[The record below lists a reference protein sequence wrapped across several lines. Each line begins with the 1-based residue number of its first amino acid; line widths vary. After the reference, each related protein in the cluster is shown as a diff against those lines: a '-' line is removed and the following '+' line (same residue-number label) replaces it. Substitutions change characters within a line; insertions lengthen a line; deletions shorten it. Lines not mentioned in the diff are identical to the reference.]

1 MSTKTS
7 TNFKCNKLC
16 GKSLLVGPLRFDSNE
31 QHFLFQSEYDRKW
44 NHDFKNIHQVM
55 YFLINPRTKG
65 YWIHIHQVRILAK
78 STKYFNQRMSFF
90 IYIIQS
96 FSFKQ
101 KKTIINSHVHM
112 LVNNN
117 PKFNFLIKSLVL
129 HHTIFCLRK

>member
-90 IYIIQS
+90 ISYS
-96 FSFKQ
+96 LFHLS
-101 KKTIINSHVHM
+101 KKPIINSHVHM

-129 HHTIFCLRK
+129 HYAIFCLRK